1 MPERG
6 HWAEFKDAGGKQ
18 RLHPSAAVWT
28 IYHAIDSEIA
38 DPFQAYAAT
47 CYVDSVIPHI
57 PVLSDSGVDNIY
69 TISTT
74 NWKPYSWSI
83 NNVAIAEV
91 MHTALAYWQAGRSE
105 EACRLMKAVVM
116 DNMYLGA
123 SPLNFGQISHYDA
136 VRGES
141 YRDFADPIGVWSRA
155 LTEGLFGIRP
165 DMTAATPRVEIIPGF
180 PSDWNSA
187 SINLPDIAYSFRRD
201 GDRLVYTIDNRYRL
215 APQVLLTV
223 PVHGVRSVK
232 VNGRTVA
239 WENVDSSIGTPRL
252 RINAGNEP
260 QLEVVIETAGELTAI
275 PTGRVREEGPV
286 KFTEM
291 ADGVLKWWTAEISA
305 HRPFTAVAAPGFDD
319 INPARCETVD
329 LRKAYNASVTD
340 IFRNRYLSPRP
351 QVTTLQIPA
360 QGIGEWC
367 HPKLTAE
374 IDDSGLRSRLD
385 REKGRLVTEL
395 GIPFALPAKGS
406 NVIYTSLWDNYP
418 DRASV
423 KLSGKASHLY
433 LVMAGSTN
441 HMQSGIENGKIR
453 VTPLVNPHNWAP
465 IEQDFYNDNHAFALA
480 PGTKPLYRMHLQTG
494 HVARDLAR
502 EVGKRQELE
511 STGAD
516 GDIVGTIPGGAAVVL
531 DIPADP
537 KRKLE
542 SLEIE
547 TLSGDVVIGLMGITL
562 QRP

>member
-1 MPERG
+1 MKFTKAAMLCMALTATLAPLRAGAASNTEIRKTHYRPDGISAVCTDGQTKFNRALYGAHSGFRMECSDMPE
-6 HWAEFKDAGGKQ
+6 
-18 RLHPSAAVWT
+18 
-28 IYHAIDSEIA
+28 
-38 DPFQAYAAT
+38 
-47 CYVDSVIPHI
+47 
-57 PVLSDSGVDNIY
+57 
-69 TISTT
+69 
-74 NWKPYSWSI
+74 
-83 NNVAIAEV
+83 
-91 MHTALAYWQAGRSE
+91 
-105 EACRLMKAVVM
+105 
-116 DNMYLGA
+116 
-123 SPLNFGQISHYDA
+123 
-136 VRGES
+136 
-141 YRDFADPIGVWSRA
+141 
-155 LTEGLFGIRP
+155 FGIYLPRMGGNLRLTLP
-165 DMTAATPRVEIIPGF
+165 QGSCTARYTPGRM
-180 PSDWNSA
+180 D
-187 SINLPDIAYSFRRD
+187 YS
-201 GDRLVYTIDNRYRL
+201 LDNRYRL

-453 VTPLVNPHNWAP
+453 IRYKDGSESVTPLVNPHNWAP